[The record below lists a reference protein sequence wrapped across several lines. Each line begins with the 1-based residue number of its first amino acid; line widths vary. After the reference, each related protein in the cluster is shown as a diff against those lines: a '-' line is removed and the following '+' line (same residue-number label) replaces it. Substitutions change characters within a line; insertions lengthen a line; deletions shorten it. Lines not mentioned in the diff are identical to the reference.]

1 MGQNKYEIIDAD
13 QHILEPPHI
22 WKEYLPKKYQKLAP
36 KLVKDHEGGDA
47 WDRGTGSA
55 DPIGLVSTPG
65 KRFEDFAWF
74 GVTYDSIRPGCY
86 EGKGRAEDLTID
98 GVDASIVFPPERT
111 IFRWL
116 GQPDPDAS
124 LAGVDAYN
132 SFAFD
137 EFAAADRKRIFPMYQ
152 IPSLGVKTAVKY
164 VKKAAQKGAR
174 GVLLGSWPN
183 GGEMVSEED
192 DAFWAAC
199 VDNGLPV
206 HIHIILDSRE
216 NLVKQHAVTQA
227 VTAGLKSQA
236 VRQRA
241 LARLASGVFT
251 STPPQIGQLVFNGT
265 FDRFPELQIVLVE
278 VGVGWIPHFLEIMDD
293 RYWRNRGWVGL
304 ELKELPSYYWH
315 QNFAATFMHDFTGV
329 QLRHSVG
336 VQNMMWSSDYP
347 HHGND
352 WPYSRR
358 LIDDMMSGVEASER
372 YDIVAGNAA
381 RIYHL
386 AQPAASKNGARRNG
400 ARAATRGKSKAKA
413 KASR

>member
-1 MGQNKYEIIDAD
+1 M
-13 QHILEPPHI
+13 
-22 WKEYLPKKYQKLAP
+22 
-36 KLVKDHEGGDA
+36 
-47 WDRGTGSA
+47 
-55 DPIGLVSTPG
+55 
-65 KRFEDFAWF
+65 
-74 GVTYDSIRPGCY
+74 
-86 EGKGRAEDLTID
+86 
-98 GVDASIVFPPERT
+98 
-111 IFRWL
+111 
-116 GQPDPDAS
+116 
-124 LAGVDAYN
+124 
-132 SFAFD
+132 
-137 EFAAADRKRIFPMYQ
+137 
-152 IPSLGVKTAVKY
+152 
-164 VKKAAQKGAR
+164 
-174 GVLLGSWPN
+174 
-183 GGEMVSEED
+183 
-192 DAFWAAC
+192 
-199 VDNGLPV
+199 
-206 HIHIILDSRE
+206 
-216 NLVKQHAVTQA
+216 
-227 VTAGLKSQA
+227 
-236 VRQRA
+236 
-241 LARLASGVFT
+241 
-251 STPPQIGQLVFNGT
+251 
-265 FDRFPELQIVLVE
+265 LVE

-372 YDIVAGNAA
+372 YDIVAGNAV